1 MKQVIEIR
9 TVSEMHRM
17 GQLPKPL
24 HPLVSVMYNRDLKTV
39 PHVQNVKVINHLY
52 TIIFKSSNICS
63 TFSYGRNSYD
73 HEEGTLVFTGPGQV
87 MEFQND
93 PSQEDQID
101 PDGWSLVFHPDI
113 FRKSDLSDK
122 MNKYSFFHYDS
133 NEALHVSD
141 RERISIEDLL
151 EKIVEEYSQT
161 LDRHSQH
168 LIVSNIELFLDYCLR
183 FYDRQFFS
191 RTHLNTDTISKFE
204 RFLIQYYESDLA
216 HQRGVPRWFYLFLSS
231 ANHSNNWEIDSAVGR
246 SILHLERPFDALDQT
261 HNYLSDLLKK
271 ETGKTTLEHI
281 HFFLIE
287 RAKNSLLNSS
297 DTISGIAYSLGFAYP
312 QRFSN
317 LFKAKTGMSPKEYR
331 VLN

>member
-17 GQLPKPL
+17 GQLSKPL

-216 HQRGVPRWFYLFLSS
+216 HQRGVPSVEYCAEQMNLS
-231 ANHSNNWEIDSAVGR
+231 
-246 SILHLERPFDALDQT
+246 P
-261 HNYLSDLLKK
+261 NYLSDLLKK

>member
-93 PSQEDQID
+93 PSDEDQID

-113 FRKSDLSDK
+113 FRKSDLSDR

-204 RFLIQYYESDLA
+204 RFLIHYYESDQA
-216 HQRGVPRWFYLFLSS
+216 YQRGVPSVEYCAEQMSLS
-231 ANHSNNWEIDSAVGR
+231 
-246 SILHLERPFDALDQT
+246 P
-261 HNYLSDLLKK
+261 NYLSDLLKK

-281 HFFLIE
+281 HIFLIE
-287 RAKNSLLNSS
+287 KAKNSLLRSS
-297 DTISGIAYSLGFAYP
+297 DTISGIAYSLGFVYP

-331 VLN
+331 MLN